1 MLPEAYIPVAPA
13 HRLVQTIDFK
23 ANCRGRMTV
32 MNGASAQTAPGSEPG
47 RSRPPVEDADEL
59 AAPASAAAFAGSFT
73 ASPPTRTPRRGAAA
87 KGVAAE
93 GATPIKRC
101 TAGSKTCVIGTIR
114 SITLQPVTGTPALHA
129 DLWDGSGSIRLIWLG
144 RRQIPGIDPG
154 RELLVEGRIIEEH
167 GHSTIYNPRYELRN
181 GQDAAAR

>member
-1 MLPEAYIPVAPA
+1 
-13 HRLVQTIDFK
+13 
-23 ANCRGRMTV
+23 MTV
-32 MNGASAQTAPGSEPG
+32 MNGASAQSAAPSEPG
-47 RSRPPVEDADEL
+47 TIPVPPAEDADQL
-59 AAPASAAAFAGSFT
+59 AGAGIGRRLRRFFHRFT
-73 ASPPTRTPRRGAAA
+73 ANEDIHDAERLQ
-87 KGVAAE
+87 KDVAAE

-129 DLWDGSGSIRLIWLG
+129 DLWDGTGSIRLIWLG
-144 RRQIPGIDPG
+144 RREIPGIDPG

-167 GHSTIYNPRYELRN
+167 GHPTMYNPRYELRN

>member
-1 MLPEAYIPVAPA
+1 
-13 HRLVQTIDFK
+13 
-23 ANCRGRMTV
+23 MTV
-32 MNGASAQTAPGSEPG
+32 MNGASAQSAPTSGPVDN
-47 RSRPPVEDADEL
+47 RSVEDTDEL
-59 AAPASAAAFAGSFT
+59 AGSGIGHRLRRFFHRVT
-73 ASPPTRTPRRGAAA
+73 ANEDTHDAERLQ
-87 KGVAAE
+87 KDVAAE

-154 RELLVEGRIIEEH
+154 RELLVEGRIVEEH
-167 GHSTIYNPRYELRN
+167 GLSTIYNPRYELRN
-181 GQDAAAR
+181 GQDAAAH

>member
-1 MLPEAYIPVAPA
+1 
-13 HRLVQTIDFK
+13 
-23 ANCRGRMTV
+23 MTV
-32 MNGASAQTAPGSEPG
+32 TNGASAQSASVSEP
-47 RSRPPVEDADEL
+47 RTIEPEPLPDENAD
-59 AAPASAAAFAGSFT
+59 PADGHGVGHRLRRFFHRFT
-73 ASPPTRTPRRGAAA
+73 ANEDTHDAERLQ
-87 KGVAAE
+87 KDVAAI

-154 RELLVEGRIIEEH
+154 RELMVEGRVIEEH
-167 GHSTIYNPRYELRN
+167 GHPTMYNPRYELRN
-181 GQDAAAR
+181 GQDAAAH